1 MQHLTV
7 VQSTLEP
14 QQHYAHPALTRYF
27 DHLQSRPP
35 VRESAASISPPFDL
49 VSFDLENAPKIERKA
64 EPPKK
69 KDKKPGQ
76 NTQASQPAAAVPA
89 EKAGPPASASDSVPE
104 KKDKKE
110 KKEKKAKEAAD
121 GPMKKKGA
129 NAGAKAAEPED
140 AGEPVPS
147 MIDLRVGRIV
157 DGQSILN
164 LLIYN

>member
-1 MQHLTV
+1 MQHLTA
-7 VQSTLEP
+7 VQSTLEH

-27 DHLQSRPP
+27 DHVQSRPP
-35 VRESAASISPPFDL
+35 VRESATSISPPFEL
-49 VSFDLENAPKIERKA
+49 VLFDLENAPKIERKA

-69 KDKKPGQ
+69 KEKNPGQ
-76 NTQASQPAAAVPA
+76 NAQASQSAAAVPA
-89 EKAGPPASASDSVPE
+89 EKAGPPGSASNNVPE

-110 KKEKKAKEAAD
+110 KKAA
-121 GPMKKKGA
+121 GGSAKKKGA
-129 NAGAKAAEPED
+129 NAGVKAAEPED

-164 LLIYN
+164 LLSYI